1 MMSLNFWQRSSLSSK
16 GTTMV
21 LGICML
27 TLGLFATAFLSQ
39 QYRML
44 HDQSQSALETLSRS
58 VAFNSAAAVTFLDQA
73 SAQQTLRSLQ
83 YSPEVIWAEIRLKG
97 GKQLASYQ
105 SNHGGHDANELIL
118 KTPIEVQG
126 ERLAELE
133 IHAQMTPIHAL
144 MQQSLLTGLL
154 SSVVALLGALWLA
167 RLSGRVL
174 IRPLLRLAN
183 VAMTI
188 AQEKNYSLRADIADT
203 QDEIR
208 QLAQCFND
216 MLEQIEERD
225 QDLEKHRDHLEQIV
239 ELRTFDLIQARDVAQ
254 SANRAKSEFLA
265 MMSHEIRTPLNGII
279 GMTDLLGAT
288 TLDEKQRRF
297 VRIVRRS
304 GEDLLTI
311 INDILDFSKIE
322 AGKLE
327 LELSSFNLNLLL
339 EDLVER
345 FAPVAHGKGLEILC
359 SPPLHA
365 VHLLGDSK
373 RLSQVLTNLV
383 GNAIKFTERGE
394 VVLRVELL
402 AQDQEQ
408 VTCRFS
414 VQDTGIGIHPEQQG
428 QLFQAFSQA
437 DSSTTRRFGG
447 TGLGLAISQR
457 LIQMM
462 QGNIELRSDGHH
474 GSEFFFTL
482 TLPLEKSHRMTA
494 SPRQFDQLKVL
505 VVDDNATNLEIL
517 THQLTAW
524 HCQIALAQNV
534 SQAMTLLKQAQVVNS
549 PFDMLLTDMM
559 MPDEDGLGLLA
570 RVQGDSTLAQMPVII
585 LSSSGNAL
593 PRNGMKATANCQYL
607 TKPVRQSD
615 LYNAM
620 VQGLQQPEAPAQPT
634 ATHYPSQPTTRLVG
648 RVLLAEDN
656 LVNQEVALAMLDN
669 LGLSYETVTN
679 GADALEIL
687 QRQQFDLILMDCQ
700 MPTMDGF
707 QATSAIRR
715 QEQGTE
721 RHLPILALTAN
732 AVSGD
737 RERCLACGMDD
748 YLPKPFT
755 QEQLTNL
762 LLEWLPKQDEPS
774 PPATPEAVPSQASGQ
789 EKILHELD
797 PRAIE
802 NLRAL
807 RADLLLKVLDI
818 WLEES
823 PRLLSQIQQSVT
835 EPDFTVLL
843 RAAHSLKNSAA
854 NLGARRLAQLC
865 LQMEQQARQENP
877 QELQNLLTE
886 IEKLFMLTKDE
897 IARLRQEEET

>member
-1 MMSLNFWQRSSLSSK
+1 MMSLKFWQRSSLSRK
-16 GTTMV
+16 VATLVV
-21 LGICML
+21 LICIL
-27 TLGLFATAFLSQ
+27 TLSLFSIAFLSQ
-39 QYRML
+39 QYSLLRN
-44 HDQSQSALETLSRS
+44 QSKTALEALSRS
-58 VAFNSAAAVTFLDQA
+58 VAFNSAAAVTFLDA
-73 SAQQTLRSLQ
+73 ESARQTLQSLQ
-83 YSPEVIWAEIRLKG
+83 YSPEVVRASITLNSGKLLARYQYGHQDNDTQDLVLK
-97 GKQLASYQ
+97 
-105 SNHGGHDANELIL
+105 N
-118 KTPIEVQG
+118 PIEVQG

-144 MQQSLLTGLL
+144 MRQTLLIGLML
-154 SSVVALLGALWLA
+154 AGFALLGASWLA
-167 RLSGRVL
+167 RLSGNILTRPL
-174 IRPLLRLAN
+174 IRLAE
-183 VAMTI
+183 VANTI
-188 AQEKNYSLRADIADT
+188 AQEKNYSLRAELGNH
-203 QDEIR
+203 QDETR
-208 QLAQCFND
+208 QLAKCFND
-216 MLEQIEERD
+216 MLAQIDERD
-225 QDLEKHRDHLEQIV
+225 RDLEKHRNHLEQIV
-239 ELRTFDLIQARDVAQ
+239 DLRTFDLIQARDAAQ

-288 TLDEKQRRF
+288 PLDEKQRRF

-327 LELSSFNLNLLL
+327 LERSSFNLNLLL

-394 VVLRVELL
+394 VVVRVELL

-408 VTCRFS
+408 ATCRFS
-414 VQDTGIGIHPEQQG
+414 VQDTGIGIPPEQQG

-482 TLPLEKSHRMTA
+482 TLPLEKSHRLTA

-534 SQAMTLLKQAQVVNS
+534 SQAMTLLKQAQVVNA

-559 MPDEDGLGLLA
+559 MPEEDGLGLLA
-570 RVQGDSTLAQMPVII
+570 RVQGDATLAQMPVII

-593 PRNGMKATANCQYL
+593 PRSGMKASANCQYL

-634 ATHYPSQPTTRLVG
+634 ATHYPSQPTPPLVG

-679 GADALEIL
+679 GADALDIL
-687 QRQQFDLILMDCQ
+687 QRQHFDLILMDCQ

-707 QATSAIRR
+707 QATMAIR
-715 QEQGTE
+715 QSEQGTNQ
-721 RHLPILALTAN
+721 HIPIMALTAN

-748 YLPKPFT
+748 YLSKPFT
-755 QEQLTNL
+755 QEQLTTML
-762 LLEWLPKQDEPS
+762 AEWLPSAEAPQVDVTEEAET
-774 PPATPEAVPSQASGQ
+774 ATAQ
-789 EKILHELD
+789 ETIYHELD

-807 RADLLLKVLDI
+807 RAGLLLKVLDI

-823 PRLLSQIQQSVT
+823 PKLLSQIQQSVA
-835 EPDFTVLL
+835 EPDFPVLL

-897 IARLRQEEET
+897 IARLRQEEEA

>member
-1 MMSLNFWQRSSLSSK
+1 M
-16 GTTMV
+16 
-21 LGICML
+21 
-27 TLGLFATAFLSQ
+27 
-39 QYRML
+39 
-44 HDQSQSALETLSRS
+44 
-58 VAFNSAAAVTFLDQA
+58 
-73 SAQQTLRSLQ
+73 
-83 YSPEVIWAEIRLKG
+83 
-97 GKQLASYQ
+97 
-105 SNHGGHDANELIL
+105 
-118 KTPIEVQG
+118 
-126 ERLAELE
+126 
-133 IHAQMTPIHAL
+133 
-144 MQQSLLTGLL
+144 
-154 SSVVALLGALWLA
+154 
-167 RLSGRVL
+167 
-174 IRPLLRLAN
+174 
-183 VAMTI
+183 
-188 AQEKNYSLRADIADT
+188 
-203 QDEIR
+203 
-208 QLAQCFND
+208 
-216 MLEQIEERD
+216 
-225 QDLEKHRDHLEQIV
+225 
-239 ELRTFDLIQARDVAQ
+239 
-254 SANRAKSEFLA
+254 
-265 MMSHEIRTPLNGII
+265 
-279 GMTDLLGAT
+279 
-288 TLDEKQRRF
+288 
-297 VRIVRRS
+297 
-304 GEDLLTI
+304 
-311 INDILDFSKIE
+311 
-322 AGKLE
+322 
-327 LELSSFNLNLLL
+327 
-339 EDLVER
+339 
-345 FAPVAHGKGLEILC
+345 AHGKGLEILC

-394 VVLRVELL
+394 VVVRVELL

-408 VTCRFS
+408 ATCRFS
-414 VQDTGIGIHPEQQG
+414 VQDTGIGIPPEQQG

-482 TLPLEKSHRMTA
+482 TLPLEKSHRLTA

-534 SQAMTLLKQAQVVNS
+534 SQAMTLLKQAQVVNA

-559 MPDEDGLGLLA
+559 MPEEDGLGLLA
-570 RVQGDSTLAQMPVII
+570 RVQGDATLAQMPVII

-593 PRNGMKATANCQYL
+593 PRSGMKASANCQYL

-634 ATHYPSQPTTRLVG
+634 ATHYPSQPTTHLVG

-679 GADALEIL
+679 GADALDIL
-687 QRQQFDLILMDCQ
+687 QRQHFDLILMDCQ

-707 QATSAIRR
+707 QATMAIR
-715 QEQGTE
+715 QSEQGTNQ
-721 RHLPILALTAN
+721 HIPIMALTAN

-748 YLPKPFT
+748 YLSKPFT
-755 QEQLTNL
+755 QEQLTTML
-762 LLEWLPKQDEPS
+762 AEWLPSAEAPQVDVTEEAET
-774 PPATPEAVPSQASGQ
+774 ATAQ
-789 EKILHELD
+789 ETIYHELD

-807 RADLLLKVLDI
+807 RAGLLLKVLDI

-823 PRLLSQIQQSVT
+823 PKLLSQIQQSVA
-835 EPDFTVLL
+835 EPDFPVLL